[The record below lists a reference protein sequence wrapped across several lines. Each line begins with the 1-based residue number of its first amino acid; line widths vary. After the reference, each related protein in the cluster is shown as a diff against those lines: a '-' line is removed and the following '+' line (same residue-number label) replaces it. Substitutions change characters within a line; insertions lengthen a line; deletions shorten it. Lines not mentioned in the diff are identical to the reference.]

1 MGAGPAELWLRAL
14 QRLTASVA
22 HELRNPLNGVAL
34 NLEVLRGRVG
44 RTQLEPATL
53 TGFAEAAVAD
63 LASAIRLTDAL
74 LAVARPVRVPVEA
87 GGALAPIAVLVRAVA
102 ESRRGSLT
110 VEVPDEIPPALAI
123 DGDAVRGAMATVLLA
138 AIDRAGGATVR
149 CRLGY
154 ESAAVLVEVTADDE
168 FEMTGEAAA
177 AIDACGIAVRAVTR
191 GVALRL
197 PRDGGAQR

>member
-1 MGAGPAELWLRAL
+1 VGAGPAELWLRAL
-14 QRLTASVA
+14 QQLTASVA

-44 RTQLEPATL
+44 RTQLEPAAL

-87 GGALAPIAVLVRAVA
+87 GGALAPIAVLVSAVA
-102 ESRRGSLT
+102 TSRGGTLH
-110 VEVPDEIPPALAI
+110 VELPDEIPPMLAVE
-123 DGDAVRGAMATVLLA
+123 GDAVRGAMATVLLSA
-138 AIDRAGGATVR
+138 VRRGTTVR
-149 CRLGY
+149 CRVVY
-154 ESAAVLVEVTADDE
+154 ESAAVLVEVAAEDQ
-168 FEMTGEAAA
+168 FEMTGEATA
-177 AIDACGIAVRAVTR
+177 AIEACGIAVRVVPD
-191 GVALRL
+191 GIALRL